1 MRSRDILN
9 AMGKIDSR
17 LIDEALEA
25 EAESISD
32 KPDSDLAKN
41 EYYPESVTEMKV
53 THKKIGFLRWA
64 GLAAAVSAITVG
76 AIFMSQLGHF
86 NGIDSTPA
94 STGVNI
100 TLSTTAQTSAPAET
114 EITDGKTAASETA
127 IIDIPSNSEAALIKK
142 PEILPNG
149 LPDVPLAELKPF
161 DEFFTMEVISYA
173 NTRGLIPKF
182 IADGRIYCTDHYALP
197 DENKIIVTFY
207 SYDPRKDELKE
218 IFIDEFR
225 SSESVNY
232 YFLCSYGDY
241 LYFYRGVASDVTAAE
256 SSDEYPYT
264 DIADYSLCRLNIS
277 DQTLWEMTGISLELT
292 AYPGSCAVFGKY
304 MYFEEIAEVDDIS
317 KKHIYNISRMDL
329 EDGSVSTFAE
339 NARCPLLYDDKLVF
353 YRDGAFWQREL
364 NGFNEQVMFYD
375 TVIDFFKD
383 RLCSDGSHIVLARNY
398 TETKEDLSQYSAFTI
413 EVYNGVNGF
422 VPKAMFTADV
432 TSSDFFSNVFSAPI
446 ISCSDGLFGFLDVV
460 FDPETDTF
468 AQIEQT
474 DDKRFFQTV
483 VADGKIY
490 YCTFETDWKEEQSE
504 RTMVYNYYMLMKKEN
519 PKP

>member
-32 KPDSDLAKN
+32 KPNSDLAKN

-127 IIDIPSNSEAALIKK
+127 VVDMPSNSEAALIKK

-149 LPDVPLAELKPF
+149 LPDVPLAELKSF
-161 DEFFTMEVISYA
+161 DEYFTAESLDYVHMD
-173 NTRGLIPKF
+173 GLNPKF
-182 IADGRIYCTDHYALP
+182 IADGIIYYTDISSDSTDRIMTKVTLLSYNP
-197 DENKIIVTFY
+197 D
-207 SYDPRKDELKE
+207 KDELRE
-218 IFIDEFR
+218 IFIDNFPD
-225 SSESVNY
+225 SESVDY
-232 YFLCSYGDY
+232 YFLCAYGDY
-241 LYFYRGVASDVTAAE
+241 IYFYRSVASDAAYAR
-256 SSDEYPYT
+256 SSEEYPYT
-264 DIADYSLCRLNIS
+264 DISVYTLCRLNAADGKLQELANVTLELIPYIS
-277 DQTLWEMTGISLELT
+277 D
-292 AYPGSCAVFGKY
+292 CAVYGDCL
-304 MYFEEIAEVDDIS
+304 YFEEIVRTDNDA
-317 KKHIYNISRMDL
+317 KKHVYNISRL
-329 EDGSVSTFAE
+329 NLINGSISTFAE

-364 NGFNEQVMFYD
+364 NGSKEQVLFYD

-422 VPKAMFTADV
+422 VPKALFTADV
-432 TSSDFFSNVFSAPI
+432 SSKDYFFTTHSSPVI
-446 ISCSDGLFGFLDVV
+446 KCSDGLFSFLDII
-460 FDPETDTF
+460 FDPETDAF
-468 AQIEQT
+468 IQIESIG
-474 DDKRFFQTV
+474 DNSSFQTIM
-483 VADGKIY
+483 ADKKIY
-490 YCTFETDWKEEQSE
+490 CWAYDTDWSSE
-504 RTMVYNYYMLMKKEN
+504 LSDPIVNTNYYLFKKKEQ
-519 PKP
+519 